1 MLVRVP
7 LPTNCESVGPLLCA
21 AARFFRVFGGYVLRS
36 ANAGNVFR
44 HLSPGTNTHNTVGR
58 RVASV
63 CCRRAPPSA
72 MAIQTAHLKKRWA
85 DSNLAF
91 CRSRVQTPADREPTW
106 FLSRFCRSLMTKFGK
121 QLNLCHGSLLPHPR
135 LVISPRTIWRCM
147 LSYLEL
153 RSNCT
158 LWHNYYS

>member
-1 MLVRVP
+1 MGSRVGLDGCGKSRPPPGLDPRTVQPIASRYTDWAIPAHHEPAGTYTNHCLFDPSDPPLLQTLHRTSHRSPMLVRVP

-72 MAIQTAHLKKRWA
+72 MAIQTAHLKKR
-85 DSNLAF
+85 
-91 CRSRVQTPADREPTW
+91 
-106 FLSRFCRSLMTKFGK
+106 
-121 QLNLCHGSLLPHPR
+121 
-135 LVISPRTIWRCM
+135 
-147 LSYLEL
+147 
-153 RSNCT
+153 
-158 LWHNYYS
+158 